1 MRRLFGLTEV
11 IFDAIYL
18 TTTSILGSMLLS
30 SVGDSLARM
39 LVGIMALVLA
49 GGDAFHPVPRIV
61 TIMTDKEKQFKKNA
75 NYLSLDADYL
85 FVFII

>member
-49 GGDAFHPVPRIV
+49 GGDAFHLIPRIV
-61 TIMTDKEKQFKKNA
+61 TIMTGKEKQFKKNA